1 MNDAPK
7 RPTTKD
13 QASATQKLLDALTK
27 IVPPADLGL
36 VDRLLSEGADP
47 NGLAAFPSPL
57 VEALEMGDYD
67 LTSLLLERGA
77 DPNAA
82 FEIGRTPLHVAA
94 NQGRED
100 LVALLLSA
108 GAKADPEWQGNP
120 GDWARTPLEMALL
133 RSFPEAAKLLLAAG
147 ASPNIR
153 DPWGDA
159 PLHAV
164 ARDGDAELAATLLSF
179 GADPSVRNEKGLTA
193 EEVAVGDAKVFLH
206 SLSVKEAIEDY
217 LSDVPTVPNRPG
229 GV

>member
-13 QASATQKLLDALTK
+13 RASATQRLLDALTK

-36 VDRLLSEGADP
+36 VDQLISEGADP
-47 NGLAAFPSPL
+47 NGLAPFPSPL
-57 VEALEMGDYD
+57 VEALEMGDSD
-67 LTSLLLERGA
+67 LAALLLERGA

-82 FEIGRTPLHVAA
+82 SEVDRTPLHVAA

-108 GAKADPEWQGNP
+108 GAKADPEWPGSP
-120 GDWARTPLEMALL
+120 GDWARTPMEMALM
-133 RSFPEAAKLLLAAG
+133 RGFSEVAKHLLAAG
-147 ASPNIR
+147 ASPNVS
-153 DPWGDA
+153 DPWGDS

-164 ARDGDAELAATLLSF
+164 ARDGDAELAETLLSF
-179 GADPSVRNEKGLTA
+179 GADPFVRNKKGFTA

-217 LSDVPTVPNRPG
+217 LSDVPTVPSRPG